1 MYTDMYMGYVVV
13 HVHVHVAKQTY
24 QKGILRLYGEIE
36 H

>member
-1 MYTDMYMGYVVV
+1 MDMYMGYVG
-13 HVHVHVAKQTY
+13 VHVHVAKQTY